1 MQNRQQAKERIDKL
15 IKTCSLSGIDGIMLS
30 KMTTFEMEELRN
42 YVEQQA
48 EEEQQK
54 FYTKI
59 EQTYPEELRTYDES
73 AEFR

>member
-15 IKTCSLSGIDGIMLS
+15 IKKHGLSGIDGIMLS
-30 KMTTFEMEELRN
+30 KMTTFEIEELRN

-54 FYTKI
+54 FYDKI
-59 EQTYPEELRTYDES
+59 EQTYPKELRTYDES